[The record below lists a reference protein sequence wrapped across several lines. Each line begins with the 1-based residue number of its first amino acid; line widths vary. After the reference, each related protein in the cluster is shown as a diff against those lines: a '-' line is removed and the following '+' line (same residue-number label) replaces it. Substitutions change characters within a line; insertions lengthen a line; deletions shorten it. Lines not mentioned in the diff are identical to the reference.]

1 MRHISILSEE
11 KTYTVGFR
19 VTESELKQFQRVADI
34 LFQNKQL
41 KSDSV
46 GALARASTM
55 VQVNQFIQL
64 ELMQK
69 IVEEQEVAKQN
80 LQVRNENVK

>member
-1 MRHISILSEE
+1 MSEDKLHMIS
-11 KTYTVGFR
+11 FR
-19 VTESELKQFQRVADI
+19 VSSSELEQLERVAMI

-46 GALARASTM
+46 GTLARASTF

-64 ELMQK
+64 ELMQQA
-69 IVEEQEVAKQN
+69 VEEKEK
-80 LQVRNENVK
+80 NVH